1 MKRTVVL
8 PSLAVLLAASL
19 SQVGCL
25 KVQKQVQETQA
36 QVAQLRA
43 DVETRTTQIL
53 DVTKAHRTSNLK
65 QVQGELAKVSQ
76 TVEKTMADRVA
87 ASDKR
92 HAAEIARLQA
102 EVAKL
107 KTDLKPWAETL
118 IRDQAMVFSKDI
130 EALRADLKKLPD
142 DVGKK
147 IAALPAGTDDARVQR
162 IQDGISKLATDLR
175 GRVAK
180 LEVQVTEL
188 AERPVAPPVV
198 TPPVVT
204 PPVTPP
210 TPPARKAEDKTPEP
224 ATPSFPPPPARK
236 AEPKTPPVPATPA
249 FPPIPPPPAKST
261 VGAVEKVH
269 KVTIGPESYSKIY
282 QAVWFCP
289 DDATIAPLK
298 EKSEEPPL
306 PKFSIWIEPG
316 DPEMNYLPGK
326 RAAKGDFVMIGSG
339 MAAFKRATRNTPGK
353 SKDKLR
359 RAELSQKEPVFLY
372 RERGKTWACIVL
384 ELDTTKK
391 TMSFMWRELTGQSPA
406 APVKKGDAMGQE
418 DDPEA

>member
-118 IRDQAMVFSKDI
+118 IRDQALVFSKDI
-130 EALRADLKKLPD
+130 EALRADLKKLPA

-147 IAALPAGTDDARVQR
+147 IASLPTGTDDARVKR

-180 LEVQVTEL
+180 LEVQVKEL
-188 AERPVAPPVV
+188 ADRPVAPPVVTPPVTPPVVTPPVV

-204 PPVTPP
+204 PPVTAP
-210 TPPARKAEDKTPEP
+210 T
-224 ATPSFPPPPARK
+224 PPARK